1 MSQLKKLFSVK
12 EKSMIHYEGYI
23 YMHTEEDT
31 IPIKLI
37 FWCQNQDCKGK
48 STLTLCLRETQI
60 SVLESRTLSAGN
72 TDYIHRNTRLCMR
85 ETEISVFKMLHIG
98 LKLVDFYNDIY
109 RYFV

>member
-1 MSQLKKLFSVK
+1 MNESQSQKFIFSICSKNV
-12 EKSMIHYEGYI
+12 EVV
-23 YMHTEEDT
+23 T
-31 IPIKLI
+31 
-37 FWCQNQDCKGK
+37 N
-48 STLTLCLRETQI
+48 TLTLCLRETQI
-60 SVLESRTLSAGN
+60 SVLASRTLSAGN